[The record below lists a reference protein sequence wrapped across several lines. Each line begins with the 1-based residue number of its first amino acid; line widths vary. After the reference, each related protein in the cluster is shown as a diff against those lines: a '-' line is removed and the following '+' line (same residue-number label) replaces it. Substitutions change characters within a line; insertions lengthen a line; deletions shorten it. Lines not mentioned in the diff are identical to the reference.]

1 MKDNNIEV
9 KTLWNRYYLM
19 TVFIN
24 VLISFSFYMVSSIMS
39 KHLVNIGIDM
49 ALAGVIVGLFS
60 ITSLVCRPF
69 SGVLA
74 DNFSNVK
81 LLRVSNVLMA
91 IGLAGFAFVTDVKL
105 LFLFRIINGAGFA
118 LLGTSVI
125 TLATS
130 FVPDDRRGEGIGYL
144 GLGMA
149 LSSAVAPGFGITI
162 ADMLGMKATFI
173 VASLMCVVAILLL
186 FFMKDTTTFVGKK
199 RKWKFSIRDLIGQEA
214 IPYTLIAGAFS
225 FINGI
230 IASYLV
236 LYADELG
243 IESISAYF
251 TVCAVMLMIARP
263 LSGKLMDKKG
273 IRITVIPGMICT
285 LISMFMLGRATSLA
299 ALLISG
305 AIRSLGQGAA
315 QPSLQ
320 VGCINKCGKE
330 RSGVATSTY
339 YLGGDIFQGI
349 APMIGGA
356 IIGKAAGISGYRL
369 SFNIAGIL
377 LFAALVYFI
386 ILEFVLEKKKRFSET
401 QETKA

>member
-1 MKDNNIEV
+1 MNKKIEIT
-9 KTLWNRYYLM
+9 TLWNRYYLL
-19 TVFIN
+19 TVLIN

-39 KHLVNIGIDM
+39 KHLVNIGIDV
-49 ALAGVIVGLFS
+49 AVAGVIVGLFS
-60 ITSLVCRPF
+60 LTSLVCRPF
-69 SGVLA
+69 SGILA
-74 DNFSNVK
+74 DNFSNVT
-81 LLRVSNVLMA
+81 LLRISNVLMA
-91 IGLAGFAFVTDVKL
+91 IGLAGFAFVTNTQL
-105 LFLFRIINGAGFA
+105 LIFFRIINGAGFA

-125 TLATS
+125 TLATR

-162 ADMLGMKATFI
+162 ADHLGMKATFI
-173 VASLMCVVAILLL
+173 AASFMCVFAIFLL
-186 FFMKDTTTFVGKK
+186 FFIEDTSSNKKTKSGFKLSLKDM
-199 RKWKFSIRDLIGQEA
+199 IGIEA

-236 LYADELG
+236 LYSDELG
-243 IESISAYF
+243 VSGISVYF

-273 IRITVIPGMICT
+273 IKVTVIPGMICT
-285 LISMFMLGRATSLA
+285 VISMFMLGRVTRLIPI
-299 ALLISG
+299 LISG
-305 AIRSLGQGAA
+305 AIRSFGQGAA

-339 YLGGDIFQGI
+339 YLGGDIFQGT
-349 APMIGGA
+349 APMIGGM
-356 IIGKAAGISGYRL
+356 IIGKVAGIKGYRL
-369 SFNIAGIL
+369 SFDIAGVL
-377 LFAALVYFI
+377 LLAAFI
-386 ILEFVLEKKKRFSET
+386 FFIYLECIKPRLESKNN
-401 QETKA
+401 

>member
-1 MKDNNIEV
+1 MTKKTEIT
-9 KTLWNRYYLM
+9 TLWNRYYLL

-39 KHLVNIGIDM
+39 KHLVNIGIDV
-49 ALAGVIVGLFS
+49 AVAGVIVGLFS
-60 ITSLVCRPF
+60 LTSLVCRPF
-69 SGVLA
+69 SGILA
-74 DNFSNVK
+74 DNFSNVT
-81 LLRVSNVLMA
+81 LLRISNILMA
-91 IGLAGFAFVTDVKL
+91 IGLAGFAFVTNTQL
-105 LFLFRIINGAGFA
+105 LVFFRIINGAGFA

-125 TLATS
+125 TLATR

-162 ADMLGMKATFI
+162 ADHLGMSVTFI
-173 VASLMCVVAILLL
+173 VASLMCVFAILLL
-186 FFMKDTTTFVGKK
+186 FFIEDTTINSKTKSGFKLSVK
-199 RKWKFSIRDLIGQEA
+199 DMIGIEA
-214 IPYTLIAGAFS
+214 IPYTLIAGTFS

-236 LYADELG
+236 LYSDELG
-243 IESISAYF
+243 VTGISTYF

-273 IRITVIPGMICT
+273 IKVTVIPGMICT
-285 LISMFMLGRATSLA
+285 LISMFMLGRVTGLIPI
-299 ALLISG
+299 LISG

-339 YLGGDIFQGI
+339 YLGGDIFQGT
-349 APMIGGA
+349 APMIGGV
-356 IIGKAAGISGYRL
+356 IIGKVAGIRGYRL
-369 SFNIAGIL
+369 SFDLAGVL
-377 LFAALVYFI
+377 LLAAFVYFI
-386 ILEFVLEKKKRFSET
+386 YIECVKPRLSGKEN
-401 QETKA
+401 

>member
-1 MKDNNIEV
+1 
-9 KTLWNRYYLM
+9 M
-19 TVFIN
+19 TVLIN

-39 KHLVNIGIDM
+39 KHLVNIGIDV
-49 ALAGVIVGLFS
+49 AVAGVIVGLFS

-74 DNFSNVK
+74 DNFSNVT
-81 LLRVSNVLMA
+81 LLKISNVLMA
-91 IGLAGFAFVTDVKL
+91 IGLMGFAFVTDVRL
-105 LFLFRIINGAGFA
+105 LVFFRIINGAGFA

-125 TLATS
+125 TLATR

-149 LSSAVAPGFGITI
+149 LTSAVAPGFGIII
-162 ADMLGMKATFI
+162 ADNLGMNVTFI
-173 VASLMCVVAILLL
+173 IASLMCVLAIAMLL
-186 FFMKDTTTFVGKK
+186 FLKDADEKREKK
-199 RKWKFSIRDLIGQEA
+199 NVKISLKDMIGIEA

-225 FINGI
+225 FVNGI

-236 LYADELG
+236 LYSDELG
-243 IESISAYF
+243 VKGISTYF

-263 LSGKLMDKKG
+263 LSGKIMDRKG
-273 IRITVIPGMICT
+273 IKYTVIPGMICT
-285 LISMFMLGRATSLA
+285 IIAMFMLGRVYSIVPI
-299 ALLISG
+299 LISG

-339 YLGGDIFQGI
+339 YLGGDICQGT
-349 APMIGGA
+349 APMIGGM
-356 IIGKAAGISGYRL
+356 IIGKVAGLSGYKL
-369 SFNIAGIL
+369 SFDLSGIL
-377 LFAALVYFI
+377 LVIGLLYFI
-386 ILEFVLEKKKRFSET
+386 YLEFIKKK
-401 QETKA
+401 KA